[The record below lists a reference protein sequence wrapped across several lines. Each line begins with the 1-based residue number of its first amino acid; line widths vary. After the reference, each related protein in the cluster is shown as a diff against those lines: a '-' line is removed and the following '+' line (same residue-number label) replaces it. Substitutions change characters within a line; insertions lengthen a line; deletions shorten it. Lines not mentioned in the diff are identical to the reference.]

1 MNHPKRKREGL
12 KAKKRLQ
19 TIGKALVNDLARKMN
34 SEQLKVYLDDLM
46 LYSRVQTHKRT
57 DSNKIYSLHESDVQ
71 CIEKGKEHKQYEF
84 GNKSS
89 IAKTKTGV
97 IVGAMAFRGNPFDGH
112 TLPEQLDQIKRLS
125 GMTIKNALVDR
136 GYRGRKWIDDT
147 KVEIPGAG
155 KPKDSYYTKQK
166 ARKKFCRRASIEPVI
181 GHVKQ
186 DHRMPQPRSG
196 LNNIII
202 CCY

>member
-1 MNHPKRKREGL
+1 MS
-12 KAKKRLQ
+12 
-19 TIGKALVNDLARKMN
+19 LATRAASPRQKQV
-34 SEQLKVYLDDLM
+34 SSWVRWRSGVILLM
-46 LYSRVQTHKRT
+46 GTPSP
-57 DSNKIYSLHESDVQ
+57 NNWI
-71 CIEKGKEHKQYEF
+71 
-84 GNKSS
+84 KSS
-89 IAKTKTGV
+89 GC
-97 IVGAMAFRGNPFDGH
+97 
-112 TLPEQLDQIKRLS
+112 Q